1 MAEHMHHGHR
11 ARMRERFLNSEGAH
25 WQPHELLELLLYYG
39 IPRVDTNPI
48 AHELLASFGTLR
60 GVIAASPEELRRVR
74 GMTEPAAILIA
85 LLRTMYEYDAAERG
99 LGIRMESFAGMC
111 NYFEAL
117 YYFAED
123 ETVRAAF
130 LDDSLRLLGCEI
142 IAEGQP
148 DRTPVF
154 ARQIAEAAYS
164 FGSRVV
170 VLAHNH
176 PQGSAKAS
184 AEDIAATRHLT
195 EMLKEQGVFLV
206 DHIIAGRDRTVSL
219 REAGAFLGLEIS

>member
-1 MAEHMHHGHR
+1 MAEHLHHGHR
-11 ARMRERFLNSEGAH
+11 ARMRERFLNSDGSS

-48 AHELLASFGTLR
+48 AHELIENFGSLR
-60 GVIAASPEELRRVR
+60 GVISASPEELRRVR

-99 LGIRMESFAGMC
+99 LGVKMESFAGMC
-111 NYFEAL
+111 DYFEAL
-117 YYFAED
+117 YRFAED

-130 LDDSLRLLGCEI
+130 LDDRLRLLGCEI

-148 DRTPVF
+148 DQTPVF
-154 ARQIAEAAYS
+154 VKRIAEAAYS
-164 FGSRVV
+164 FGSTVV

-176 PQGSAKAS
+176 PLGSARPS
-184 AEDIAATRHLT
+184 SEDIASTRHLT
-195 EMLKEQGVFLV
+195 ELLNAQGISLV
-206 DHIIAGRDRTVSL
+206 DHIIAGTDRTISL